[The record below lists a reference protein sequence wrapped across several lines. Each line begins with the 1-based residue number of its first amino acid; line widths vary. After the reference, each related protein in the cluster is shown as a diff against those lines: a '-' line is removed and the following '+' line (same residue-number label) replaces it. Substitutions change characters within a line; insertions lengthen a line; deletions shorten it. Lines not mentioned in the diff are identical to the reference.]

1 MGGQGVHER
10 PHQVVRGEVED
21 EPERDGDGEGGQR
34 LLEHGEQQE
43 GQTQTLPDT
52 EAGEREKVTTGWTG
66 GGEQLVTAQGV
77 GSGGGEQLVT
87 AQGVG
92 SGGGEQ
98 LVTAQGVGSG
108 ALTPQH
114 LPWSSPQLREV
125 RGGGGSQPVLTPCTR
140 VDEPASRPRE
150 LGRCYR
156 TTSPGCVT

>member
-10 PHQVVRGEVED
+10 PHQVVGGEVED

-52 EAGEREKVTTGWTG
+52 EAGEREKVTTGWT
-66 GGEQLVTAQGV
+66 
-77 GSGGGEQLVT
+77 GGGEQLVT

-156 TTSPGCVT
+156 TTSPGHVT

>member
-92 SGGGEQ
+92 SG
-98 LVTAQGVGSG
+98 

-140 VDEPASRPRE
+140 VDETASRPRE

-156 TTSPGCVT
+156 TTSPGHVT